1 MNAAYYDVVVLGS
14 SLGGLVAGAL
24 LAKNGFRVLVL
35 GQDDVGPTY
44 RVGNVTLPR
53 RPFDFLP
60 AASPVVRRSF
70 NELALHQQ
78 VRRRISTSDVPFQV
92 CLPRT
97 RFNGSTERES
107 LEREIERE
115 FPEVKRPIEDIHRAI
130 ARASEALDAM
140 TENDLVWPPEGFFE
154 RREFQR
160 AASQLPFAS
169 RGSEIWD
176 PLAELAE
183 DHPFRHVVQTPARF
197 ASSLDPG
204 QLSGVGIARP
214 YASWLGGGVKIDG
227 GHAWLRRQLTERLET
242 YSGELRPRER
252 ADRIV
257 LRRGSVSAVRL
268 ASTGETLGCGFVV
281 ANCEL
286 ARLLRIVPDRSPFED
301 VFERIGEPQPRWF
314 RYTLN
319 LVVDAAGIPAGM
331 ADDVFYVRDP
341 DRGRAAET
349 MLHIERHPVDENG
362 QVLLCV
368 ETLLLRRA
376 VEDSPSYLDTVRER
390 VLASV
395 GELVPFLGD
404 HLSIVD
410 SPHDGRD
417 PFDVRARRS
426 LPVEEPWSR
435 GPDTMEAIFGFPVRG
450 ALGACAMPTRTPI
463 DRLYLCNDQV
473 VPGLGLEGALLAAS
487 TVARL
492 VVRHDRRKDWMRR
505 GLWTKSDFS

>member
-1 MNAAYYDVVVLGS
+1 MNSAYYDVVVLGS
-14 SLGGLVAGAL
+14 SLGGLAAGAL

-44 RVGNVTLPR
+44 RAGGYQLPR

-60 AASPVVRRSF
+60 AGSPIVRRSL
-70 NELALHQQ
+70 NELALFQQ
-78 VRRRISTSDVPFQV
+78 VRRRVVTNDVPFQV
-92 CLPRT
+92 CLKET
-97 RFNGSTERES
+97 RFDGSTDREV

-115 FPEVKRPIEDIHRAI
+115 FPEVRRPIEDIHRAVE
-130 ARASEALDAM
+130 RASAALDAM
-140 TENDLVWPPEGFFE
+140 TERDLVWPPEGFFE
-154 RREFQR
+154 RREFTR
-160 AASQLPFAS
+160 YVARMPFAQ
-169 RGSEIWD
+169 RGHDSWD

-183 DHPFRHVVQTPARF
+183 DHPFRHIVQTPARF
-197 ASSLDPG
+197 ASCLDPG
-204 QLSGVGIARP
+204 QLGGLGLARP
-214 YASWLGGGVKIDG
+214 YASWLAGGVKLDG

-242 YSGELRPRER
+242 YSGELRARDR
-252 ADRIV
+252 ADRIL
-257 LRRGSVSAVRL
+257 LRRGSVSGIRL

-286 ARLLRIVPDRSPFED
+286 SRLLRIVPDRSPFED
-301 VFERIGEPQPRWF
+301 VFERIGEPQARWF

-319 LVVDAAGIPAGM
+319 LLVDSTGIPAGM
-331 ADDVFYVRDP
+331 ANDVFYVRDP

-349 MLHIERHPVDENG
+349 MLHIERHPVDEDGN
-362 QVLLCV
+362 VLLCV
-368 ETLLLRRA
+368 ETLLLRRV
-376 VEDSPSYLDTVRER
+376 VEDSPEFLDTVRER

-404 HLSIVD
+404 HLVMVD
-410 SPHDGRD
+410 SPHDSRD
-417 PFDVRARRS
+417 PLDVRARRS

-450 ALGACAMPTRTPI
+450 ALGVCAMPTRTPI

-473 VPGLGLEGALLAAS
+473 VPGLGLEGAFLAAS

-505 GLWTKSDFS
+505 GLWTKSDFG